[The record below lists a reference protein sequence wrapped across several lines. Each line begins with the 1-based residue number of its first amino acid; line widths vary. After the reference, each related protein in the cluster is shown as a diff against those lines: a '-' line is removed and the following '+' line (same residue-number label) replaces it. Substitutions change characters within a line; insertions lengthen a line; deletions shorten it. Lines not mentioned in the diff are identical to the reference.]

1 MKETR
6 LAAAS
11 PKGRQQQNRNE
22 PMSNQ
27 SNIVRERLK
36 RNTPPAGDH
45 PDPDLLAAFAEQSLP
60 DRERTPLLEHL
71 ARCAD
76 CRDVLALSLPPLES
90 SARGIKDTA
99 PGQKAPWFSWP
110 VLRWGT
116 LAACVVIVGAAVL
129 LRQVPQKKYLSQDS
143 APEPAKA
150 ASIPQ
155 PRQTDAQRVGDYAGN
170 GVTRSPR
177 EEAKQTVPGSVQEK
191 DKKDKKDKKESLSS
205 LRPAPAAPPVSLTL
219 LAPGSN
225 SAPVRE
231 SDKGLRDHEAAFE
244 LRSAAVA
251 GTAGA
256 QAAPQPP
263 LPMATSAPKDD
274 ARNLPLNG
282 RNDEPPQ
289 AAQANEMVEVQA
301 AAPSLETNSAD
312 IPPKVE
318 SPGRAKPAGAAN
330 PTVRV
335 ETAEADQSGALA
347 KTAAKTKEHSSLRRA
362 EFITRWTISSAGQ
375 LQRSLDSGK
384 SWQPIT
390 VADHASFRALSANGP
405 DLWVGG
411 SAGLL
416 YHSTDAGAHWM
427 PVKPATDTATLN
439 ADIAAIEFIDPQH
452 GKITTAN
459 GEVWITTDAGQAW
472 QKKN

>member
-1 MKETR
+1 
-6 LAAAS
+6 
-11 PKGRQQQNRNE
+11 
-22 PMSNQ
+22 MSNP
-27 SNIVRERLK
+27 SNIVRQRLK
-36 RNTPPAGDH
+36 TSTHSAGDH

-76 CRDVLALSLPPLES
+76 CRDVLALSMPPLES

-99 PGQKAPWFSWP
+99 PAQNAPWFSWP

-116 LAACVVIVGAAVL
+116 LAACVLIVGAAVL
-129 LRQVPQKKYLSQDS
+129 LRQAPPKKYLSQDI

-155 PRQTDAQRVGDYAGN
+155 PSQTDAHLVADNAGD
-170 GVTRSPR
+170 GVTRSR
-177 EEAKQTVPGSVQEK
+177 RAEAKQIVTGSAQTK
-191 DKKDKKDKKESLSS
+191 DKKDEKESLAS
-205 LRPAPAAPPVSLTL
+205 LRPAPAAPPVSLAL
-219 LAPGSN
+219 SGRASN
-225 SAPVRE
+225 SAPARE
-231 SDKGLRDHEAAFE
+231 LDKGLGDHESAFE
-244 LRSAAVA
+244 FRTAAGA
-251 GTAGA
+251 GTAVA
-256 QAAPQPP
+256 NIAPQPP
-263 LPMATSAPKDD
+263 PSVAGPAPKDD
-274 ARNLPLNG
+274 VKNLPLNG
-282 RNDEPPQ
+282 RNDEPLQAAKTNELVEPQ
-289 AAQANEMVEVQA
+289 AAAQSVEANSV
-301 AAPSLETNSAD
+301 D
-312 IPPKVE
+312 ISPKVE
-318 SPGRAKPAGAAN
+318 SPGRAKPAGAGN

-335 ETAEADQSGALA
+335 ETAEADQSGAFAA
-347 KTAAKTKEHSSLRRA
+347 KTAAKTKERSLLRRA
-362 EFITRWTISSAGQ
+362 EFMTRWTISSAGQ

-411 SAGLL
+411 TAGLL

-427 PVKPATDTATLN
+427 QVKPATGTATLT

-459 GEVWITTDAGQAW
+459 GEVWLTTDAGQAW
-472 QKKN
+472 QKRD